1 MLRRCHNRQSVVDPS
16 STATYSRVRLLLSSH
31 VDVPWASPQVL
42 NDDESLAATISF
54 VLKAAADSGNL
65 PAAAY
70 AIRTKLKRLG
80 PAIPPLVLD
89 VIRSTVCLRAD
100 VASALLH
107 DIDSDEERASI
118 DSVNGRAAAA
128 AAQAAHSMM
137 FGADV
142 SGEVMFADGM
152 IPDHMGGGMF
162 GGDPGAALAAAQAT
176 AAACWRIADAD
187 ILVEMLTVPALRLEA
202 QRVFE
207 HALARGV
214 FGDQA
219 VAVVLER
226 RRSQRLIL
234 DLRLS
239 VAPPLGGGAD
249 GQAGA
254 PPEDDDFPA
263 VLALAE
269 ALAASKDGAVRE
281 YVSTLYSIMFKV
293 RCRVLKNRVQL

>member
-1 MLRRCHNRQSVVDPS
+1 MGQFLGADSLQEIANG
-16 STATYSRVRLLLSSH
+16 TLLNPLTFTRH
-31 VDVPWASPQVL
+31 LQVL

-107 DIDSDEERASI
+107 DVDSDEERASL

-152 IPDHMGGGMF
+152 IPDMGGGIF

-176 AAACWRIADAD
+176 AAACWRIADVD
-187 ILVEMLTVPALRLEA
+187 ILLEMLTVPALRLEA

-207 HALARGV
+207 CAISRGV

-239 VAPPLGGGAD
+239 VAPPVGGSD

-269 ALAASKDGAVRE
+269 ALAASKDARARE

-293 RCRVLKNRVQL
+293 RTACRSEISQ